1 MAILSGV
8 IAGEITG
15 PHGPGRSD
23 ISAGWR
29 TWLQAW
35 DEFSIEAKEMVQ
47 GVVHRALLPAR
58 STPNG
63 STS

>member
-1 MAILSGV
+1 MAILSAA

-35 DEFSIEAKEMVQ
+35 DEFSIEAKEMVK
-47 GVVHRALLPAR
+47 GVVHGPSSRRGQRRTDRPV
-58 STPNG
+58 
-63 STS
+63 